1 VVHWLGPGL
10 PMQCVGSIPGGRT
23 KILHAP
29 WSKYQNIKNK
39 SNIVINSVK
48 IFKMIHF
55 KKKILKKKKKTSPL
69 MLGRASQCF
78 RSEFTTRE
86 NTHLAASLK
95 KGFWKERKTAPCLHE
110 WRGEGNGQ
118 PMVRKEY
125 RESH

>member
-1 VVHWLGPGL
+1 
-10 PMQCVGSIPGGRT
+10 M
-23 KILHAP
+23 
-29 WSKYQNIKNK
+29 
-39 SNIVINSVK
+39 VK
-48 IFKMIHF
+48 ISKHKKQKQYCNKISKDFKNVPLQ
-55 KKKILKKKKKTSPL
+55 KKNLKKKKKTSPL

-78 RSEFTTRE
+78 RSEFRTRE